1 MDSLT
6 ELTESS
12 SADPRRDDPYIG
24 RVLCQQYRVDKRL
37 GQGGMG
43 TVYQGVQLSVN
54 RLVAVKVIASGSDGA
69 PEIAARFRREAQ
81 ALAQLRHPNT
91 LRLLDFGVTEQKRL
105 YMVMEWLRGC
115 DLDTHLSQIGAVPLI
130 DALLIVRQ
138 IAQSLCEAHARGI
151 VHRDLKPSNVFLSEV
166 EGGDCFVKVMDFGVA
181 GFLHGSEETAITLR
195 GEVLGTAA
203 YMSPEQAQGLEV
215 DGRSDLY
222 SLGVLLFEMLTGRPP
237 FIAKTA
243 VSLLLMQVNDPPPRL
258 LQVAPKIRE
267 LAHVQR
273 LVDRLLAKDPQDRLQ
288 SATDVIREL
297 DRLLSTL
304 GHSVSAWVGT
314 VSTVPSAQLRS
325 RPWSAIPNLLLP
337 LLCML
342 TGWLAW
348 QHAQPQAAVPIPR
361 AQGSSILDQLP
372 RIGQLLESAPTDSQ
386 GAVPLADVTIASVPA
401 GATVSLAGAEL
412 GKTPYCLRLRAQT
425 TLELSLPGY
434 TPARIRVEPQGD
446 PNLIVKLERLPPY
459 RASLATHP

>member
-12 SADPRRDDPYIG
+12 SADPTRDDPYIG
-24 RVLCQQYRVDKRL
+24 RVLGQQYRIDKRL

-54 RLVAVKVIASGSDGA
+54 RLVAVKVIAAGSDDA
-69 PEIAARFRREAQ
+69 PEVAARFRREAQ

-115 DLDTHLSQIGAVPLI
+115 DLDTHLSQTGTVPLI

-138 IAQSLCEAHARGI
+138 IAQSLSEAHARGI
-151 VHRDLKPSNVFLSEV
+151 VHRDLKPGNVFLSEV

-258 LQVAPKIRE
+258 LQVAPKLRE
-267 LAHVQR
+267 LTHVQG
-273 LVDRLLAKDPQDRLQ
+273 LVDRLIAKDKEDRLQ
-288 SATDVIREL
+288 SAAEVIREV
-297 DRLLSTL
+297 DRLLGTL
-304 GHSVSAWVGT
+304 GHSVSAWVGS
-314 VSTVPSAQLRS
+314 VSTVPPERLRPRLWTS
-325 RPWSAIPNLLLP
+325 VSNVLLP

-348 QHAQPQAAVPIPR
+348 QHAQPEAVMRAP
-361 AQGSSILDQLP
+361 AQGSYIFDQLQHL
-372 RIGQLLESAPTDSQ
+372 GQLQLLDSAPSDSQ
-386 GAVPLADVTIASVPA
+386 SAAPLADVTIASVPA
-401 GATVSLAGAEL
+401 GATVSLSGAEL
-412 GKTPYCLRLRAQT
+412 GKTPYRLRLRAQT
-425 TLELSLPGY
+425 TVELSLPGY
-434 TPARIRVEPQGD
+434 APARVLVEPQGE
-446 PNLIVKLERLPPY
+446 PNLIVKLAPLSPY
-459 RASLATHP
+459 RAGLTP